1 MRILQVISTLRVGG
15 AQRMLVS
22 LASRLKRSG
31 HEVRVVSVY
40 GASGSAFEAELAA
53 DGVPAEF
60 LGKGRGVDPRMIPR
74 FARVLGAFRP
84 EVIHTHMG
92 VLKYAFAP
100 AAARRL
106 PVVHTVHNLAER
118 EVERPSQ
125 LLQYLAF
132 RANVVPV
139 AIGEAVAESIRRRY
153 RLERCRI
160 IPNGIPVADYVAPP
174 AAVRDALRASL
185 GIPPGAPAFVTVGRL
200 EPQKDHATLVR
211 AFASGRLRETG
222 ALLLVVGDG
231 VLRADVE
238 RLARE
243 QRVADRIRFLGT
255 RSDVPRLLA
264 AADAFVLASRWEG
277 NPLSVMEAMAAGR
290 PVVATAVGCVPELVP
305 ASAGTLVAPGDVAA
319 LESALFELASDL
331 PRARA
336 QGAAA
341 ARIAEATFDLSVMT
355 RAYEALYAELTGLAP
370 VAEPVPRRAVR

>member
-1 MRILQVISTLRVGG
+1 VRILQVISTLRVGG

-22 LASRLKRSG
+22 LARRLKRSG

-40 GASGSAFEAELAA
+40 AASGSAFEAELAA
-53 DGVPAEF
+53 DDVPAEF
-60 LGKGRGVDPRMIPR
+60 LGKGPGVDPRMIPR
-74 FARVLGAFRP
+74 LARVLASFRP
-84 EVIHTHMG
+84 DLIHTHMG

-100 AAARRL
+100 AAARRAQ
-106 PVVHTVHNLAER
+106 VVHTVHNLAER

-125 LLQYLAF
+125 LLQYVAF
-132 RANVVPV
+132 RTNVVPV
-139 AIGEAVAESIRRRY
+139 AIGDAVAESIRRRY
-153 RLERCRI
+153 RLAACRV
-160 IPNGIPVADYVAPP
+160 IPNGIPVADYAAPP
-174 AAVRDALRASL
+174 GSVRDALRASL
-185 GIPPGAPAFVTVGRL
+185 GIPPGAPTFVTVGRL

-211 AFASGRLRETG
+211 AFASPRLRATG
-222 ALLLVVGDG
+222 AFVLVVGDG
-231 VLRADVE
+231 VLREDVE
-238 RLARE
+238 RLALE
-243 QRVADRIRFLGT
+243 EGVADRVRFLGT

-290 PVVATAVGCVPELVP
+290 PVVATTVGCVPELVP

-319 LESALFELASDL
+319 LESALFDLASDL